1 MRTVHLLAT
10 AIAVVVLGAGA
21 TASAQTFNY
30 GTREDVKEI
39 EWKASAEAG
48 VLVTTGNSRTTTGS
62 ATAKA
67 SRKDGNNKF
76 EAEANGTYARSTI
89 RVAAEDPLDDNE
101 TVDRE
106 GEIVDQGTTSAKN
119 AALKLRYDRF
129 LTDNNS
135 LYASATIGFDT
146 PAGKDL
152 YGGGQVGYS
161 RQLYKTDRHEAK
173 AEVGYDFTYED
184 LIVGDSVSIHSARF
198 FVGYK
203 GALHVETAP
212 DGAVTPTTTVDASIE
227 SLHNVNTLDVP
238 TGDLEAGPFED
249 TRINGSVGL
258 TTKLLDNI
266 SFAISFAAKFDNVP
280 APAKAIDV
288 PYDPTF
294 VPAAEKLDTTTKA
307 SLIINFF

>member
-10 AIAVVVLGAGA
+10 AITAVVVLGAGA

-30 GTREDVKEI
+30 GTREDVKEV

-89 RVAAEDPLDDNE
+89 RVANDIDGNG
-101 TVDRE
+101 TVDSE
-106 GEIVDQGTTSAKN
+106 DEIADQGTTSAKN

-135 LYASATIGFDT
+135 LYASATIGFDA

-212 DGAVTPTTTVDASIE
+212 DGAITPTTTVDASIE

-249 TRINGSVGL
+249 TRINGQIGL
-258 TTKLLDNI
+258 TTKLLENI
-266 SFAISFAAKFDNVP
+266 SFAVSFAAKFDNVP
-280 APAKAIDV
+280 APAKALDL
-288 PYDPTF
+288 PYAAGF
-294 VPAAEKLDTTTKA
+294 VAEAEKLDTTTKA